1 MHTSRQFTFYYPTC
15 TSYYAHSPLRVRFTS
30 PTPTSDTELP
40 ARRTIPTPLPNLKKQ
55 TRTHLTNRT
64 ATTQRE
70 HRTMHTHPFESD
82 SLLLLRRAIQTS
94 TWMADG
100 RTSKRLSTLT
110 ASQRS
115 RYANKVNADRW
126 IDCLR
131 FPKEPTKATSKR
143 R

>member
-1 MHTSRQFTFYYPTC
+1 MHIVLCTLTPSSPIHFSYSDERYRATRASNHTYPL
-15 TSYYAHSPLRVRFTS
+15 AQ
-30 PTPTSDTELP
+30 
-40 ARRTIPTPLPNLKKQ
+40 LKKQ

-82 SLLLLRRAIQTS
+82 SLLLLRRAIQTG

-115 RYANKVNADRW
+115 RDANKVNADRW

-131 FPKEPTKATSKR
+131 FPKDPAKATSKR